1 MFFIKDEL
9 IVDFANLLKKMR
21 IEKGV
26 TTQDVSD
33 KTDIDI
39 STLNKLERGL
49 IKRINPLMLL
59 ALADYYNTNV
69 IVFYNLLEYT
79 NDNLITEYK
88 STTSEKDNDLSIP
101 LYNTIYNIDNFDKKI
116 SRNIN
121 LPFVQNDSKKFFS
134 FQHNSSIIIFY
145 YTDTLKKE
153 ELGIFKI
160 NKEYIIAKYR
170 EKSDL
175 IVLVDI
181 FNNENIIIEDKSMVK
196 IIGKVKYKI
205 EKE

>member
-9 IVDFANLLKKMR
+9 IVDFANLLKRMR
-21 IEKGV
+21 VEKGV

-79 NDNLITEYK
+79 NDNLISEYK
-88 STTSEKDNDLSIP
+88 SITSEKDHDLSIP
-101 LYNTIYNIDNFDKKI
+101 LYNTIYNIDNFDKNI
-116 SRNIN
+116 SRKIN
-121 LPFVQNDSKKFFS
+121 LPFIQNDSNKFFS
-134 FQHNSSIIIFY
+134 FQHDNYIIIFY
-145 YTDTLKKE
+145 YWTLKI
-153 ELGIFKI
+153 IFTFWI
-160 NKEYIIAKYR
+160 T
-170 EKSDL
+170 
-175 IVLVDI
+175 
-181 FNNENIIIEDKSMVK
+181 K
-196 IIGKVKYKI
+196 IINWNYNI
-205 EKE
+205 FFIINFI

>member
-1 MFFIKDEL
+1 MFFIIDEL
-9 IVDFANLLKKMR
+9 IVDFANLLKRMR

-49 IKRINPLMLL
+49 VKRINPLMLL
-59 ALADYYNTNV
+59 VLADYYNTNV

-88 STTSEKDNDLSIP
+88 SITSEKDNDISIP

-116 SRNIN
+116 SRKIN
-121 LPFVQNDSKKFFS
+121 LPFIQNDSKKFFS
-134 FQHNSSIIIFY
+134 FQHNNYIFIFY
-145 YTDTLKKE
+145 YTDTLKRDD
-153 ELGIFKI
+153 LGIFKI
-160 NKEYIIAKYR
+160 NREYIIAKYK

-181 FNNENIIIEDKSMVK
+181 FNNDNLVIEEKSKVK

>member
-9 IVDFANLLKKMR
+9 IVDFANLLKRMR
-21 IEKGV
+21 VEKGV

-79 NDNLITEYK
+79 NDNLISEYK
-88 STTSEKDNDLSIP
+88 SITSEKDHDLSIP
-101 LYNTIYNIDNFDKKI
+101 LYNTIYNIDNFDKNI
-116 SRNIN
+116 SRKIN
-121 LPFVQNDSKKFFS
+121 LPFIQNDSKKFFS
-134 FQHNSSIIIFY
+134 FQHDNYIIIFY
-145 YTDTLKKE
+145 YTDILKKE
-153 ELGIFKI
+153 DLGIFKI

-175 IVLVDI
+175 IVLIDI
-181 FNNENIIIEDKSMVK
+181 FNNENVIIEERGKVK
-196 IIGKVKYKI
+196 IIGKIKYKI

>member
-9 IVDFANLLKKMR
+9 IVDFANLLKRMR
-21 IEKGV
+21 VEKGV

-79 NDNLITEYK
+79 NDNLISEYK
-88 STTSEKDNDLSIP
+88 SITSEKDHDLSIP
-101 LYNTIYNIDNFDKKI
+101 LYNTIYNIDNFDKNI
-116 SRNIN
+116 SRKIN
-121 LPFVQNDSKKFFS
+121 LPFIQNDSKKFFS
-134 FQHNSSIIIFY
+134 FQHDNYIIIFY
-145 YTDTLKKE
+145 YTDILKKE
-153 ELGIFKI
+153 DLGIFKI

-175 IVLVDI
+175 IVLIDI
-181 FNNENIIIEDKSMVK
+181 FNNENVIIEERVKVK
-196 IIGKVKYKI
+196 IIGKIKYKI